1 MLKYSGWQIRPFF
14 VKILIDLYK
23 FYQLTM
29 ILSRPITS
37 MWGIKNELYKFFDII
52 RPKGLLHIDEG
63 R

>member
-37 MWGIKNELYKFFDII
+37 MWGIKNELYKVFDII